1 MTVQTTR
8 PGLAI
13 PRYQKIMFWVLLL
26 ASIAMGTYLIRLHE
40 KAQDRMLATVERV
53 PLSAPDTASPTPVTL
68 LLANDYDG
76 SLAPMVEGLNLPDEP
91 NTRARFLLNEL
102 LAEYAK
108 PDALHP
114 IAQNSG
120 VDDVFLLPM
129 TMKRDGI
136 TGQMAVVNLSGS
148 LAQAHPS
155 GIEPE
160 TMTLLSMIGTLHAN
174 LPEVTEVRFLVDG
187 EPRDTLAGHAD
198 LSRTYLAASAPGP
211 AAIGTG
217 EGDQQP

>member
-1 MTVQTTR
+1 MTPQQQIPV
-8 PGLAI
+8 I
-13 PRYQKIMFWVLLL
+13 PRYQKVMFWVLLL
-26 ASIAMGTYLIRLHE
+26 SSVAMGTYLIRLHE
-40 KAQDRMLATVERV
+40 KTQERMLATVERV
-53 PLSAPDTASPTPVTL
+53 PLSAPDTASLTPVTL

-76 SLAPMVEGLNLPDEP
+76 SLAPIEEGLQLPDQP
-91 NTRARFLLNEL
+91 NGRARFLLNQL

-108 PDALHP
+108 PNALHP

-136 TGQMAVVNLSGS
+136 TGEMAVVNLSGS

-174 LPEVTEVRFLVDG
+174 LPDVTEVRFLVDG

-211 AAIGTG
+211 IGYGTG
-217 EGDQQP
+217 ADTPP

>member
-1 MTVQTTR
+1 M
-8 PGLAI
+8 I
-13 PRYQKIMFWVLLL
+13 PRYQKVMFWVLLL
-26 ASIAMGTYLIRLHE
+26 ASIGMATYLIRLHE
-40 KAQDRMLATVERV
+40 KTQDRMLATVERV
-53 PLSAPDTASPTPVTL
+53 PLSAPDTASLTPVTL
-68 LLANDYDG
+68 LLANDFDG
-76 SLAPMVEGLNLPDEP
+76 SLSPVMEGLQMPDQP
-91 NTRARFLLNEL
+91 NGRARFLLNEL

-108 PDALHP
+108 PNALHP
-114 IAQNSG
+114 IAQNAG

-148 LAQAHPS
+148 LAQVHPS

-174 LPEVTEVRFLVDG
+174 LPNVTEVRFLVDG

-198 LSRTYLAASAPGP
+198 LSRTYLAASAPPPPGSVP
-211 AAIGTG
+211 DDAG
-217 EGDQQP
+217 EPQ